1 MTYGLYVYGYFIIGY
16 LLDRNT
22 FSCEPCKFSVTNV
35 GYMQCGHQRLS
46 TIKKSYNLF
55 LHPPYQ
61 RENARKIIYKQSQ

>member
-1 MTYGLYVYGYFIIGY
+1 MDCMFMDI
-16 LLDRNT
+16 LLLVICLIVIAT

-46 TIKKSYNLF
+46 TIKKSYDLF